1 MKRSILI
8 LLFVLSFIGIGLNV
22 SSAIATDDPRGGVH
36 ERKRFRADLQT
47 TSMLVEPPPGRCN
60 DQAGHAQVVGLLQV
74 VGAGDATFLGPVI
87 VEQSHCVRADGSF
100 FGGVFKLTNADG
112 QTIQGRYFGQ
122 LVPTF
127 NSIFPPPAPEGTLA
141 HQRERLHQRR
151 QRRRHHERLC
161 RPSLRARAGHHQPV
175 HWGRDHFSRPA
186 HRDRLRAGAV
196 EHPKTEAAIKSA
208 FV

>member
-1 MKRSILI
+1 MKRSTLI

-22 SSAIATDDPRGGVH
+22 SSAIASDDSRGKPH

-47 TSMLVEPPPGRCN
+47 TSMLVDPPPGRCN

-127 NSIFPPPAPEGTLA
+127 NSIFPPPAPEGPWLINGNVCISGGSVGDIKNDCA
-141 HQRERLHQRR
+141 
-151 QRRRHHERLC
+151 
-161 RPSLRARAGHHQPV
+161 
-175 HWGRDHFSRPA
+175 A
-186 HRDRLRAGAV
+186 HRYEPARGITNLSTGDATIFLDQ
-196 EHPKTEAAIKSA
+196 AIEID
-208 FV
+208 